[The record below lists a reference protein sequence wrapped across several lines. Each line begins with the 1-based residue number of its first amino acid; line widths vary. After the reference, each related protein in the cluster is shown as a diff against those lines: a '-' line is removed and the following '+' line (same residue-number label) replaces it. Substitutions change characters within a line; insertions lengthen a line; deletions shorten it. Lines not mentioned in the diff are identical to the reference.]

1 MCITS
6 MLLLLET
13 VLELFFE
20 LELASDVVH
29 VDTFLVV
36 VMDVGSG
43 FV

>member
-1 MCITS
+1 
-6 MLLLLET
+6 MLLLLAM

-29 VDTFLVV
+29 VDTLLVV
-36 VMDVGSG
+36 VVDDRSG